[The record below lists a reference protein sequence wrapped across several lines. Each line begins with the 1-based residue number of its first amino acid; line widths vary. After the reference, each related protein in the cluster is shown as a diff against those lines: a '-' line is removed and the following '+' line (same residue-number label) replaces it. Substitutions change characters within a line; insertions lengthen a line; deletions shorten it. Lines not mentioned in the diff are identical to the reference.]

1 MDSILYKAAMEGN
14 TGDSDFLLAEYLT
27 RDEENGYQVT
37 PKGNTVLHIAALYGQ
52 SGFVR
57 QVIDITPSLLCC
69 QNKKNETAL
78 HLAANKGNKD
88 MVEVLLRSIDVAGQA
103 VGINKETLMRMTD
116 DGGVGFI
123 VDERSGNGKM
133 KNSAYPIILWKIT
146 GGDTALHKAMRTG
159 CVETVR
165 LLVAQDPDF
174 EFPANNAGETPL
186 YLAAESGL
194 VNCFSEILE
203 HCNRPTYS
211 GPYGR
216 TALDAAII
224 QKHMDC
230 ATSLWE
236 WNKSLCE
243 ETDKWGW
250 NPLHYAVKQG
260 LRVAVRKM
268 LGWKTSLAY
277 THAGNGNDW
286 ATSIHIAANP
296 DNDGNTPLHLL
307 AATYRISVSVKLRRH
322 VSTKKMLFNKENQT
336 SLDISVSSTER
347 TQLVKWSFKW
357 NLGHCRL
364 GRRDFEIKWKKI
376 QKPEDETE
384 SRENTAKKDIME
396 ATRIHLVVATLL
408 VTVTFAAGY
417 TLPGGFESDLNSS
430 TKGMAILIRE
440 TAFRAFV
447 VSDDIAFTC
456 SACAVFCYFFIVA
469 TCERRYNAGG
479 QWNLDSVT
487 CGRRLGTQFQYRL
500 GAGDVTVLNRFTIE
514 KAPEVPEA
522 EAKPGFSLRSS
533 EAWKHSDFLCRNYIL
548 SGLQDDL
555 YNVYSVTKT
564 TKELWGALERK
575 YKTED
580 AGTKKF
586 FVARFLEY
594 KMIDNK
600 SVVS

>member
-1 MDSILYKAAMEGN
+1 MEGN

-88 MVEVLLRSIDVAGQA
+88 M
-103 VGINKETLMRMTD
+103 TLMRMTD
-116 DGGVGFI
+116 D
-123 VDERSGNGKM
+123 
-133 KNSAYPIILWKIT
+133 

-286 ATSIHIAANP
+286 ATSIHIAANVGHVNMIRELLFHCP
-296 DNDGNTPLHLL
+296 D
-307 AATYRISVSVKLRRH
+307 
-322 VSTKKMLFNKENQT
+322 
-336 SLDISVSSTER
+336 SLE
-347 TQLVKWSFKW
+347 
-357 NLGHCRL
+357 
-364 GRRDFEIKWKKI
+364 
-376 QKPEDETE
+376 
-384 SRENTAKKDIME
+384 M
-396 ATRIHLVVATLL
+396 
-408 VTVTFAAGY
+408 
-417 TLPGGFESDLNSS
+417 LNSNGQN
-430 TKGMAILIRE
+430 TLRVAISNFKTR
-440 TAFRAFV
+440 V
-447 VSDDIAFTC
+447 V
-456 SACAVFCYFFIVA
+456 
-469 TCERRYNAGG
+469 
-479 QWNLDSVT
+479 
-487 CGRRLGTQFQYRL
+487 
-500 GAGDVTVLNRFTIE
+500 
-514 KAPEVPEA
+514 
-522 EAKPGFSLRSS
+522 
-533 EAWKHSDFLCRNYIL
+533 
-548 SGLQDDL
+548 
-555 YNVYSVTKT
+555 
-564 TKELWGALERK
+564 
-575 YKTED
+575 
-580 AGTKKF
+580 
-586 FVARFLEY
+586 RFLLNSKESHNL
-594 KMIDNK
+594 ID
-600 SVVS
+600 